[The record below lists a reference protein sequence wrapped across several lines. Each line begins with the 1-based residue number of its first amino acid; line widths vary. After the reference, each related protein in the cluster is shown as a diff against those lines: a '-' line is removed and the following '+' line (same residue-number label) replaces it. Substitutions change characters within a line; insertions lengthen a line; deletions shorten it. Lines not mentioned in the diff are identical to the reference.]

1 MYQLN
6 NNQTQ
11 QTSATPLFSNLP
23 PSSYNS
29 RLDADATKKKSYNID
44 YIVSDQSTPEVQQS
58 LVPVSSNQTKNAN
71 AQHSIHNQNFEDEQK
86 QKSAPKE
93 GGVYRYPDIC
103 ADVKHARTPLNTV
116 NQETHSPQL
125 PIPSPNYPVQAEA
138 QLPNTVVPTINN
150 NYITTPHATSQ
161 CDLKENTTPSTEC
174 CQPHSN
180 RLNNKSDLKQTDHL
194 SNVDLGESKRN
205 NTIIN
210 LNKVNL
216 PVVKTECSAKK
227 VQDTENSFTV
237 LNIPSLTFQAPLP
250 SKKPKLSKIDLATL
264 KRKMRR
270 KKRLKTEK
278 LATKIKN
285 ENGSF
290 TDTSGSSYCSS
301 TESESESTFRN
312 LWIKTGPPS
321 KPDMKPEKVEF
332 FKLFGLTT
340 HPEKNGKCLRD
351 ISIQK
356 ITFARSFLLNFST
369 SEHVKFKILFRAPK
383 YCVTSLL
390 PICDLH

>member
-1 MYQLN
+1 MYQLNNNN

-23 PSSYNS
+23 PRSYNF
-29 RLDADATKKKSYNID
+29 RLDADVTKKKSYNID
-44 YIVSDQSTPEVQQS
+44 YIVSDQSTPKVQQS
-58 LVPVSSNQTKNAN
+58 LVPVSSNQIRN
-71 AQHSIHNQNFEDEQK
+71 AQHSIHNQNVDDEQK

-103 ADVKHARTPLNTV
+103 AEVKHARTPLNTV

-161 CDLKENTTPSTEC
+161 CDLKENTTPNTEC

-180 RLNNKSDLKQTDHL
+180 RLNNNKSDLKQTDHL

-205 NTIIN
+205 NTITN

-227 VQDTENSFTV
+227 VQDVESSFTV
-237 LNIPSLTFQAPLP
+237 LNIPSLTFQTPLP

-285 ENGSF
+285 ETGSF
-290 TDTSGSSYCSS
+290 TDTSDTSYCSS
-301 TESESESTFRN
+301 TDSESESSIGN

-340 HPEKNGKCLRD
+340 HSEKNGECLKHWAV
-351 ISIQK
+351 ISLQK
-356 ITFARSFLLNFST
+356 LTFGFN
-369 SEHVKFKILFRAPK
+369 
-383 YCVTSLL
+383 
-390 PICDLH
+390 